1 MFRKLL
7 VENDVNTNLSVVLDR
22 DNEIFICLESR
33 MGREIF
39 QPSLKQVLKL
49 KHTLDEYISDTFE
62 LEAQDNV

>member
-1 MFRKLL
+1 MLRKLL

>member
-49 KHTLDEYISDTFE
+49 KHILDEYISDTFE
-62 LEAQDNV
+62 REAR